1 MKLQPFEEELMNKK
15 SDIIYGIRTVIEA
28 LKSGQH
34 LERVFVQKNL
44 KGDLYKELMLELHNS
59 TTPLSKVPS
68 ERINKFTRKNH
79 QGVVALISPIQYHS
93 LEHLIPQ
100 LFEEGKN
107 PLIVMLDEITDVRNF
122 GAIARTAECMGVN
135 GLVLPIKGGAQVNE
149 DAVKTSAGAFNY
161 LPVCRENTLLDA
173 VNYLQESGFNVVACS
188 EKTNKTLSGMDFT
201 SPTAIVMGS
210 EEHGISAALMDQVD
224 HIAKI
229 KLDGQIESLNVSV
242 ATGMVLYEVQ
252 RQRGSDQKNQS
263 DN

>member
-1 MKLQPFEEELMNKK
+1 MNKK

-34 LERVFVQKNL
+34 LERVFIQKSL

-68 ERINKFTRKNH
+68 ERINKFTKKNH
-79 QGVVALISPIQYHS
+79 QGVVALVSPIQYHT

-107 PLIVMLDEITDVRNF
+107 PLILLLDEITDVRNF
-122 GAIARTAECMGVN
+122 GAIARTSECMGVD
-135 GLVLPIKGGAQVNE
+135 GIVIPIRGGAQVNE

-161 LPVCRENTLLDA
+161 LPVCRENNLLDA
-173 VNYLQESGFNVVACS
+173 VNFLKDSGFSVVACS
-188 EKTNKTLSGMDFT
+188 EKAEQNLSSIDFA

-210 EEHGISAALMDQVD
+210 EEHGVSTQIMERVGASAKVD
-224 HIAKI
+224 MAGEIA
-229 KLDGQIESLNVSV
+229 SLNVSV
-242 ATGMVLYEVQ
+242 ATGMILYEVQ
-252 RQRGSDQKNQS
+252 RQRSK
-263 DN
+263 